1 MLSSLYPTKI
11 ARKVKLSPQ
20 TGMTVNP
27 RVPSSSGDNM
37 VPPPNEEEKPQTSE
51 IPKEPEEEMTPANS
65 QIPSA
70 EQSIE
75 EVEKILHDLQLENED
90 NCEVTDADFDENGDP
105 VFPHDLLA
113 KLDEM
118 VNKPKWIIPVL
129 PKAELELLMDVT
141 IKLAKKGKFLF
152 WLLSD

>member
-37 VPPPNEEEKPQTSE
+37 APPPNEEEKPQTSE
-51 IPKEPEEEMTPANS
+51 IPKEPGEEMTPENS
-65 QIPSA
+65 EIPSP

-75 EVEKILHDLQLENED
+75 EVEKMLHDLQIEND
-90 NCEVTDADFDENGDP
+90 SYEVTDADFDENGDP

-141 IKLAKKGKFLF
+141 IKLARKGNFLS
-152 WLLSD
+152 WLLNE